1 MNTTEDQVLAEQE
14 ALLAECKLYKG
25 EKEPETKEA
34 KVEEYEHAVVD
45 GLPVGPA
52 SHVLGAPVGRSP
64 WSTGLFSCFGNCG
77 EHFTSDLQ
85 VCVLGSFAPCVLYG
99 SNMERLYP
107 GEDGVF
113 MHHCM
118 MYTYLWI
125 VGANLLNMN
134 LAPCISVGSRIALR
148 RKYNLEGNGD
158 CCFTGTGDD
167 ESREGCNTVLD
178 VFTHFLCHTCA
189 LCQESREL
197 RRRTLHP
204 SYQPYMPMTPPM
216 EQSMTP
222 QM

>member
-1 MNTTEDQVLAEQE
+1 VLAEQE

-25 EKEPETKEA
+25 EKEPETKDV
-34 KVEEYEHAVVD
+34 KVEQEYEAAIVD

-52 SHVLGAPVGRSP
+52 STVLGAPVSRSP
-64 WSTGLFSCFGNCG
+64 WSTGLFDCFGSCG

-99 SNMERLYP
+99 NNMERLYP
-107 GEDGVF
+107 GEDGIF

-125 VGANLLNMN
+125 VGANLLNVN

-148 RKYNLEGNGD
+148 RKYNLEGTGD
-158 CCFTGTGDD
+158 CCFTGIGDD
-167 ESREGCNTVLD
+167 ESREGCNSAFD
-178 VFTHFLCHTCA
+178 VFTHFMCHLCA

-197 RRRTLHP
+197 RRRSPP
-204 SYQPYMPMTPPM
+204 SYQAFMPMTPPM

>member
-25 EKEPETKEA
+25 EMEPETKEV
-34 KVEEYEHAVVD
+34 KSEQVYEAAAVVD
-45 GLPVGPA
+45 GLPVGDA
-52 SHVLGAPVGRSP
+52 STVLGAPVARSP
-64 WSTGLFSCFGNCG
+64 WSTGLFSCFGDFG
-77 EHFTSDLQ
+77 EHLTSDLQ

-99 SNMERLYP
+99 NNMERLFP
-107 GEDGVF
+107 GEDGIF

-148 RKYNLEGNGD
+148 RKYNLEGTGD
-158 CCFTGTGDD
+158 CCFTGAGDD
-167 ESREGCNTVLD
+167 ESREGCNTVFD
-178 VFTHFLCHTCA
+178 VLTHFICHSCA

-197 RRRTLHP
+197 RRRTP
-204 SYQPYMPMTPPM
+204 QSSYQPYTPMTPPT
-216 EQSMTP
+216 EQTMS
-222 QM
+222 